1 MSCADGL
8 VANGTIAQDHAQSQA
23 IWQVREGITGAL
35 SKSGA
40 VYKYDV
46 SIPLAELYSLC
57 EVMRSRLEP
66 VGALV
71 TGFGHLGDGNL
82 HLNIYTPGVFEK
94 STAVHEAIE
103 PFVYEW
109 IAERRGSISAEHGC
123 ARADPPAL
131 LHPAQMHPS
140 CCMPPAVPTQS
151 PAPIDGSCQ
160 TALLPADTWD
170 GPRPRPCLIGS
181 IGVMKPEFLH
191 MSKTAPMIDLMHGLK
206 DLLDPN
212 GILNPYKVLPRR

>member
-1 MSCADGL
+1 M
-8 VANGTIAQDHAQSQA
+8 
-23 IWQVREGITGAL
+23 REGITGAL

-94 STAVHEAIE
+94 LTAVHEAIE

-109 IAERRGSISAEHGC
+109 IAERRGSISAEHG
-123 ARADPPAL
+123 
-131 LHPAQMHPS
+131 
-140 CCMPPAVPTQS
+140 
-151 PAPIDGSCQ
+151 
-160 TALLPADTWD
+160 
-170 GPRPRPCLIGS
+170 
-181 IGVMKPEFLH
+181 IGVMKPAFLS
-191 MSKTAPMIDLMHGLK
+191 MSKSEPMIQVMHGLK
-206 DLLDPN
+206 GLLDPN
-212 GILNPYKVLPRR
+212 GILNPHKVLPPQPSP